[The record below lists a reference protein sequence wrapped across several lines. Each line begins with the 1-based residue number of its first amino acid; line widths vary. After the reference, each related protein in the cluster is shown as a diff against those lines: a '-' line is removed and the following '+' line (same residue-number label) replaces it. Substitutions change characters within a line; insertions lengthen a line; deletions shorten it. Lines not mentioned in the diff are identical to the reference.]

1 MKSKNRRDGSTLYL
15 KTHNKAVR
23 LYRRSSIFL
32 LFSGILNI
40 FAIVLGILQVEAFRI
55 NENTIV
61 ANLNY
66 YWPISGYSL
75 SYSIQQLINNALL
88 RANHGIMV
96 NFLIILIALLI
107 SGLFGVMSFFASKGN
122 KWTLFLASGLYAL
135 DFALMFILYSF
146 DIIPFIW
153 ANYVFTLVSHIIVMI
168 ACIIAIIEYYNV
180 IHLEY
185 KYNGQ
190 KLLKLNEEIKSEVI
204 AYGEAN
210 D

>member
-1 MKSKNRRDGSTLYL
+1 MKSKNRRDGSTSYL